1 MSKGLR
7 DAAHWLT
14 SHAAKAYCASTVEDA
29 RRLCFALRDQGFG
42 STVCFWNDDRDTVEG
57 ITRSCLELIELL
69 RNLDSHSYL
78 SVKLPAM
85 RFDRSAV
92 SVILRASSGLSRL
105 THFDSHGPEDA
116 DRMFAVIE
124 SVRIEN
130 RNLGCTIP
138 GRWLR
143 SIEDARL
150 AADWGLRVRVVKG
163 QWPDPLQSDM
173 DMRQGFL
180 RVVDALCGR
189 ASRVAVASHD
199 IPLARE
205 ALQRLLKAGTPC
217 ELELLHGLPRR
228 SAVKIGQSLNVPIRF
243 YVPQGKA
250 WLPYLLKQA
259 KKNPRVLGWF
269 ARDFVVG
276 CALALR
282 RHSPPSM

>member
-92 SVILRASSGLSRL
+92 SVILRASSGLPRL

-116 DRMFAVIE
+116 DRMFAVLE
-124 SVRIEN
+124 SLRIEN
-130 RNLGCTIP
+130 RNVGCTIP
-138 GRWLR
+138 GRWLP
-143 SIEDARL
+143 SVEDARL
-150 AADWGLRVRVVKG
+150 AADWGLRVRVVKC
-163 QWPDPLQSDM
+163 QWPAPRQP
-173 DMRQGFL
+173 DMRMLQGML
-180 RVVDALCGR
+180 RVVDAVCGR
-189 ASRVAVASHD
+189 ASCVAVSSHD

-205 ALQRLLKAGTPC
+205 AVERLRNAGTPC

-228 SAVKIGQSLNVPIRF
+228 SAVKMGQSLNVPIRF

-259 KKNPRVLGWF
+259 KKNPRVVCWF
-269 ARDFVVG
+269 ARDFLVG
-276 CALALR
+276 YALELR
-282 RHSPPSM
+282 RHSPLSH

>member
-14 SHAAKAYCASTVEDA
+14 SHAAKAYCAPTVEDA

-42 STVCFWNDDRDTVEG
+42 STVCFWNDDGDTVEG

-85 RFDRSAV
+85 RFDRHAV
-92 SVILRASSGLSRL
+92 SVILRASAGLPRL

-116 DRMFAVIE
+116 DRMFALIE
-124 SVRIEN
+124 RVRIEN
-130 RNLGCTIP
+130 GNLGCTIP

-150 AADWGLRVRVVKG
+150 AADWGLRIRVVKG

-205 ALQRLLKAGTPC
+205 ALQRLLKAGTSC

-228 SAVKIGQSLNVPIRF
+228 SAVKMGQSLNVPIRV

-269 ARDFVVG
+269 ARDIVVG
-276 CALALR
+276 YALELR
-282 RHSPPSM
+282 RHSRPSL